1 MDVTIGNS
9 DVKYDF
15 QQWMMSEVSPERQM
29 IFDSDSKTMQYNSQI
44 IASTITSGLNV
55 KRISYEISESEE
67 FKKLMQISKA
77 KTSKSRLK
85 ENKDKSKN
93 TRNLM
98 NVVRHTVTNTENKK
112 SKTKKYVVKRKSKR
126 LRSDLNQEW
135 TFKPKLDKKSMSM
148 MKRHHEFS
156 SISRID
162 RLTSRKRSSNKTPIS
177 HKIQN
182 EIMEMQE
189 CTFTPDLTSTKWK

>member
-1 MDVTIGNS
+1 
-9 DVKYDF
+9 
-15 QQWMMSEVSPERQM
+15 MSEVSPERQM

-98 NVVRHTVTNTENKK
+98 NVVRHTATNTENKK

-126 LRSDLNQEW
+126 LRSDLNQE
-135 TFKPKLDKKSMSM
+135 
-148 MKRHHEFS
+148 
-156 SISRID
+156 
-162 RLTSRKRSSNKTPIS
+162 
-177 HKIQN
+177 
-182 EIMEMQE
+182 
-189 CTFTPDLTSTKWK
+189 